1 MRRTGLCRLALIAL
15 GCLLASGV
23 SGAEMGGW
31 IRLFN
36 GKDLD
41 GWKLRNPAGRQ
52 SWSVVEGVL
61 HNESGHGAGGTD
73 ICSDEKFGDC
83 LLHIEFKV
91 PKGGNSGVYLQGR
104 YEVQVADSYEQG
116 KSAGMCGAIYGKAI
130 PKVNASKP
138 AGEWQ
143 SYDILFRQ
151 ARLNE
156 KGEVVK
162 KARIS
167 VLHNDKKIIDDV
179 ELDGV
184 TGGALD
190 NKEGTPGPLM
200 LQGDHSSVDYRNI
213 LLRPLDPNAAMVEPL
228 APPKVLLKPLTLPP
242 RIKVIQPRVIQPLR
256 PRG

>member
-1 MRRTGLCRLALIAL
+1 MRRLCRLAAVISACLIA
-15 GCLLASGV
+15 SGI
-23 SGAEMGGW
+23 SCAEMGGW

-36 GKDLD
+36 GKDLEM
-41 GWKLRNPAGRQ
+41 WRLRNLDGRQ
-52 SWSVVEGVL
+52 SWSAVAGVL
-61 HNESGHGAGGTD
+61 HNVTTRDAGGTD
-73 ICSDEKFGDC
+73 ICTVEKFGDC
-83 LLHIEFKV
+83 QLHIEFRV
-91 PKGGNSGVYLQGR
+91 PKDGNSGVYLQGR

-116 KSAGMCGAIYGKAI
+116 KSAGMCGAIYGQAV

-138 AGEWQ
+138 PGEWQ

-167 VLHNDKKIIDDV
+167 VLHNGKMIIDDV
-179 ELDGV
+179 EMNGV

-200 LQGDHSSVDYRNI
+200 LQGDHSSVDYQNI
-213 LLRPLDPNAAMVEPL
+213 LLRPLDPQAAIAEPL
-228 APPKVLLKPLTLPP
+228 PPPDVLLKPLPLPP
-242 RIKVIQPRVIQPLR
+242 GMNPVQPKAIEPLPAKR
-256 PRG
+256 

>member
-1 MRRTGLCRLALIAL
+1 MRRTGLCRLTVIVL
-15 GCLLASGV
+15 GCLVASGI

-36 GKDLD
+36 EKNLE
-41 GWKLRNPAGRQ
+41 GWRLRNLDGRQ
-52 SWSVVEGVL
+52 SWSAVAGVL
-61 HNESGHGAGGTD
+61 HNVTTHDAGGTD
-73 ICSDEKFGDC
+73 ICTVEKFGDC
-83 LLHIEFKV
+83 QLHIEFRV
-91 PKGGNSGVYLQGR
+91 PEDGNSGVYLQGR

-116 KSAGMCGAIYGKAI
+116 KSAGMCGAIYGQAV

-138 AGEWQ
+138 PGEWQ
-143 SYDILFRQ
+143 SFDILFRQ

-167 VLHNDKKIIDDV
+167 VLHNEKKIIDDV
-179 ELDGV
+179 ELNGV

-213 LLRPLDPNAAMVEPL
+213 FLRPLDANAPVVEPL
-228 APPKVLLKPLTLPP
+228 SPPNVLLKPLPLPP
-242 RIKVIQPRVIQPLR
+242 RIKVIQPRVIQPL
-256 PRG
+256 PTKQ

>member
-1 MRRTGLCRLALIAL
+1 MGMRRSGWLAVIVMAWVVA
-15 GCLLASGV
+15 GAA

-41 GWKLRNPAGRQ
+41 GWKLRNPNGRQ

-61 HNESGHGAGGTD
+61 HNESTHDAGGTD
-73 ICSDEKFGDC
+73 ICTVEKYGDC
-83 LLHIEFKV
+83 LLHIEFTV

-151 ARLNE
+151 ARRNE

-167 VLHNDKKIIDDV
+167 VLHNDRMIIDDV
-179 ELDGV
+179 EIEGV

-213 LLRPLDPNAAMVEPL
+213 LLRPLDPNAPIVEPL
-228 APPKVLLKPLTLPP
+228 APPKVLLKPLPLRL
-242 RIKVIQPRVIQPLR
+242 RIKPIQPRVIQPL
-256 PRG
+256 PSKG